1 MGHKISFTSTMNK
14 KELQAQAEE
23 LYDAIYVLYSHF
35 DELQRQTDTQYI
47 EQAECLKMLVLCDD
61 IKTEAGLNE
70 VRELYKKFIEPYED
84 N

>member
-1 MGHKISFTSTMNK
+1 MNK

-23 LYDAIYVLYSHF
+23 LYDAIYVVYSHF
-35 DELQRQTDTQYI
+35 DELQKQTDMEYK

-61 IKTEAGLNE
+61 IKTEAALIE
-70 VRELYKKFIEPYED
+70 VREQYKKFIEPYED